1 MSNHIINVFTVAIAP
16 PPNFYTDLDF
26 SRGFTWSWKLLGG
39 GGGAIATVKS
49 YFTLIL
55 HMRKKTLSNNDLLEL
70 DEENLL
76 KAFINMATRRM
87 DLVYIFQCTIYVF
100 TLNFCSVS
108 YEILKYFHFICFR
121 VSIFK
126 TRLRN
131 R

>member
-1 MSNHIINVFTVAIAP
+1 M
-16 PPNFYTDLDF
+16 
-26 SRGFTWSWKLLGG
+26 
-39 GGGAIATVKS
+39 
-49 YFTLIL
+49 
-55 HMRKKTLSNNDLLEL
+55 TLSNNDLLEL

-76 KAFINMATRRM
+76 KAFINMAARRM
-87 DLVYIFQCTIYVF
+87 DLVYIFQCKIYVF

-108 YEILKYFHFICFR
+108 YETLKYFHFICFR